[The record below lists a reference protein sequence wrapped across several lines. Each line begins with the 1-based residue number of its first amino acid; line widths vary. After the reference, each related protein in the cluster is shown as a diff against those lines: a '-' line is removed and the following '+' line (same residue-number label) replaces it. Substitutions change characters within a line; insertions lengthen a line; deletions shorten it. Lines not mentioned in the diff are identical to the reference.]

1 MSGVGPTRRDSAA
14 RFPGNKQKIES
25 FHSEEYGAVS
35 LLTNCVFGFA
45 GVSSKNVNGD
55 RLGLVWISLSRI
67 AV

>member
-14 RFPGNKQKIES
+14 RFPGNKQKISS

-45 GVSSKNVNGD
+45 GVSSKNVKMVID
-55 RLGLVWISLSRI
+55 
-67 AV
+67 